1 MEKYSRWRDAGTGIQ
16 PFLPPVPPRSDSTAL
31 TLATNAFRLLVGPA
45 LAIVRLA
52 VEVLVFGLYVLFIQG
67 IGGMLAF
74 VPPLQR
80 PWNRFWTT
88 ILARIALLVMGFYYI
103 RSDCVSVRR
112 GRGHATGK
120 QNLKAA
126 SVGSGDIIVANS
138 SSYVDILYLTFRFA
152 PLFTQIAS
160 SKNEIRFITATEA
173 LLQCGQYPVTS
184 VNSKTYELKEAAM
197 NAKAQGLGPIVV
209 FPEATTSNGRALL
222 KFVPLFKKFIIPE
235 NEVKIHVLALKYEY
249 NHFSP
254 TYTVGNKAV
263 HMLKLCC
270 QISNSLSVKWLAP
283 NESPSSPTYSIAN
296 TVAAS
301 ASAPTAAV
309 PNAATDALANDG
321 DALGAQ
327 LLTLL
332 GGIARLRKTSLG
344 VNDKKEFLDYYFQR
358 TGATITKGAKSKKAK

>member
-1 MEKYSRWRDAGTGIQ
+1 
-16 PFLPPVPPRSDSTAL
+16 
-31 TLATNAFRLLVGPA
+31 
-45 LAIVRLA
+45 
-52 VEVLVFGLYVLFIQG
+52 
-67 IGGMLAF
+67 
-74 VPPLQR
+74 
-80 PWNRFWTT
+80 
-88 ILARIALLVMGFYYI
+88 MGFYYI

-254 TYTVGNKAV
+254 TYTVGNKA
-263 HMLKLCC
+263 
-270 QISNSLSVKWLAP
+270 ISNSLSVKWLAP